1 MINKAN
7 MKSKVKALII
17 LVALFLVGVIYIHI
31 LFKKNDQIVEKELF
45 RTKIQLLDDYR

>member
-1 MINKAN
+1 MINKSN

-17 LVALFLVGVIYIHI
+17 LVALFFAGVFCLHI